1 MHQALGLIKFY
12 FAPMKIALPGLPV
25 EAVLCLAQDTD
36 VNVDKVRTN
45 YIHDYRD
52 NQRHFNKY
60 IYSQLTSCSYRRADG
75 QTQTDR
81 RKETTDGRRETG
93 LKWETLIASNVTD
106 QNKDVL

>member
-1 MHQALGLIKFY
+1 MEIS
-12 FAPMKIALPGLPV
+12 LPGLPV

-60 IYSQLTSCSYRRADG
+60 IY
-75 QTQTDR
+75 
-81 RKETTDGRRETG
+81 
-93 LKWETLIASNVTD
+93 IVN
-106 QNKDVL
+106 